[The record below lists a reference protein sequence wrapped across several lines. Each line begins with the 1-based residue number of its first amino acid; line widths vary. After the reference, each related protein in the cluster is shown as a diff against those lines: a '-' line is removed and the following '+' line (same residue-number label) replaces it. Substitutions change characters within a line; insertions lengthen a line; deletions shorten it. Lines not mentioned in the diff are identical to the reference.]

1 MEIYM
6 QQPIQPQY
14 YGQPQQQ
21 PQVVYVTQQG
31 SSGFN
36 VLMWL
41 LVFMVLGIG
50 GVCCLIFF
58 LPGILYSMSTSITAL
73 PVTMIS
79 GK

>member
-1 MEIYM
+1 MDTHM
-6 QQPIQPQY
+6 QPPMQPRY

-50 GVCCLIFF
+50 GVCCFAFF
-58 LPGILYSMSTSITAL
+58 GPVILGTMSSSITTLAI
-73 PVTMIS
+73 TIIS
-79 GK
+79 GD

>member
-1 MEIYM
+1 M

-50 GVCCLIFF
+50 GVCCLIFV
-58 LPGILYSMSTSITAL
+58 LPGILYTMSTSITAL